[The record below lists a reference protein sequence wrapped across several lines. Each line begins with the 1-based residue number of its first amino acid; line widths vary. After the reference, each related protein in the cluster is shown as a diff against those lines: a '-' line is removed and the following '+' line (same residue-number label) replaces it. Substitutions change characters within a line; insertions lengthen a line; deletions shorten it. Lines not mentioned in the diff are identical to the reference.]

1 MTNLSQQHG
10 IVSQSGAHTR
20 LLRHTLCGFHP
31 LAAFFL
37 AQPRAFF
44 LEQPSP
50 SLLPALSPSWLRQ
63 PEAGLHQRHRQMGNK
78 AKLCKVCNAFK
89 FRMAVDERFCMCC
102 GCTNPTGCC
111 NHPRGKRTCRNPIF
125 KRGAIQCSACRATYK
140 LHRAAGAAD
149 AAVTEATI
157 NAAHAA
163 VAAAVAATAAIG
175 NGPAMT
181 LSATSALSHVPTL
194 TIQSQNHH
202 PVPSAATAATTWLA

>member
-1 MTNLSQQHG
+1 MTLCRSNSAF
-10 IVSQSGAHTR
+10 SARAAHTR
-20 LLRHTLCGFHP
+20 LLRHILCSFHP
-31 LAAFFL
+31 LAAIL
-37 AQPRAFF
+37 SQPSSRA
-44 LEQPSP
+44 EQPSP

-63 PEAGLHQRHRQMGNK
+63 PEAGLHQRRRQMGNK

-149 AAVTEATI
+149 AAVIEAI
-157 NAAHAA
+157 NAAHTA

-194 TIQSQNHH
+194 TIQSQNPH

>member
-1 MTNLSQQHG
+1 MTLCRSNSAF
-10 IVSQSGAHTR
+10 SARAAHTLAAPHIVQLPSSR
-20 LLRHTLCGFHP
+20 SLP
-31 LAAFFL
+31 LAAFL
-37 AQPRAFF
+37 
-44 LEQPSP
+44 

-63 PEAGLHQRHRQMGNK
+63 PEAGLHQRRHQMVNK

-175 NGPAMT
+175 NGPRR
-181 LSATSALSHVPTL
+181 L
-194 TIQSQNHH
+194 
-202 PVPSAATAATTWLA
+202 